1 MNFNIDFLAWRKI
14 ALVLSSIFL
23 LVSLSSLFLKELN
36 WGLDFT
42 GGTLVE
48 LSYPN
53 EANIPQIRQNL
64 IQGGFEGAQVA
75 NFGSS
80 REVLIKLPGTVSDS
94 LGSEIVSLLSTSNE
108 GKTVD
113 LRRIEYVGPQIGSE
127 LRDDGGTAMLIA
139 LAFMMLYI
147 AFRFQSMFA
156 GAAVIALVHD
166 VIIVVGIFSLIQIE
180 FDLTVLAAL
189 LAVIGYS
196 LNDTIVVSDRIREN
210 IRSMDAESTEEIIN
224 TSLNQTLGR
233 TLITSLTTL
242 LVLFSLFILGGELI
256 KNFPDHYRHYS
267 QKSFTYAGIAQK
279 NRNQLLWRDDMFDGV
294 KTGYTQ
300 SAGYCLVGSAV
311 KDGMRLVAVVLDS
324 EDNKRFNDV
333 SNLMVYGFRYFKTEK
348 LFTKKEPV
356 KSIEVIAG
364 KKDKVNVGLPEDVI
378 LTLQKNQRD
387 SLKFEISTESTILA
401 PIKSM
406 DKAGTIKVLD
416 SDNNV
421 LYESDLIYLE
431 SVEEKGFFLRLI
443 AIIWNWIKSLFS

>member
-23 LVSLSSLFLKELN
+23 LVSLRSLFLKELN
-36 WGLDFT
+36 WGRDCT

-113 LRRIEYVGPQIGSE
+113 LRRIEYVGPQIVSE

-256 KNFPDHYRHYS
+256 KNFALALIFGVIVGTYSSIYIAANALIMMGLTKDH
-267 QKSFTYAGIAQK
+267 
-279 NRNQLLWRDDMFDGV
+279 
-294 KTGYTQ
+294 
-300 SAGYCLVGSAV
+300 
-311 KDGMRLVAVVLDS
+311 
-324 EDNKRFNDV
+324 
-333 SNLMVYGFRYFKTEK
+333 
-348 LFTKKEPV
+348 
-356 KSIEVIAG
+356 
-364 KKDKVNVGLPEDVI
+364 
-378 LTLQKNQRD
+378 
-387 SLKFEISTESTILA
+387 LK
-401 PIKSM
+401 
-406 DKAGTIKVLD
+406 
-416 SDNNV
+416 
-421 LYESDLIYLE
+421 
-431 SVEEKGFFLRLI
+431 VEEAENADDNPLP
-443 AIIWNWIKSLFS
+443 

>member
-147 AFRFQSMFA
+147 CLLYTSPSPRD
-156 GAAVIALVHD
+156 VHL
-166 VIIVVGIFSLIQIE
+166 SRMP
-180 FDLTVLAAL
+180 
-189 LAVIGYS
+189 S
-196 LNDTIVVSDRIREN
+196 
-210 IRSMDAESTEEIIN
+210 
-224 TSLNQTLGR
+224 
-233 TLITSLTTL
+233 
-242 LVLFSLFILGGELI
+242 
-256 KNFPDHYRHYS
+256 
-267 QKSFTYAGIAQK
+267 
-279 NRNQLLWRDDMFDGV
+279 
-294 KTGYTQ
+294 
-300 SAGYCLVGSAV
+300 SA
-311 KDGMRLVAVVLDS
+311 
-324 EDNKRFNDV
+324 
-333 SNLMVYGFRYFKTEK
+333 
-348 LFTKKEPV
+348 
-356 KSIEVIAG
+356 
-364 KKDKVNVGLPEDVI
+364 
-378 LTLQKNQRD
+378 
-387 SLKFEISTESTILA
+387 
-401 PIKSM
+401 
-406 DKAGTIKVLD
+406 
-416 SDNNV
+416 
-421 LYESDLIYLE
+421 
-431 SVEEKGFFLRLI
+431 
-443 AIIWNWIKSLFS
+443 

>member
-23 LVSLSSLFLKELN
+23 LVSLSSLFFKELN

-256 KNFPDHYRHYS
+256 KNFALALIFGVIVGTYSSIYIAANALIMMGLTKDH
-267 QKSFTYAGIAQK
+267 
-279 NRNQLLWRDDMFDGV
+279 
-294 KTGYTQ
+294 
-300 SAGYCLVGSAV
+300 
-311 KDGMRLVAVVLDS
+311 
-324 EDNKRFNDV
+324 
-333 SNLMVYGFRYFKTEK
+333 
-348 LFTKKEPV
+348 
-356 KSIEVIAG
+356 
-364 KKDKVNVGLPEDVI
+364 
-378 LTLQKNQRD
+378 
-387 SLKFEISTESTILA
+387 LK
-401 PIKSM
+401 
-406 DKAGTIKVLD
+406 
-416 SDNNV
+416 
-421 LYESDLIYLE
+421 
-431 SVEEKGFFLRLI
+431 VEEAENADDNPLP
-443 AIIWNWIKSLFS
+443 

>member
-80 REVLIKLPGTVSDS
+80 REVLIKLPGTVIAS

-256 KNFPDHYRHYS
+256 KNFALALIFGVIVGTYSSIYIAANALIMMGLTKDH
-267 QKSFTYAGIAQK
+267 
-279 NRNQLLWRDDMFDGV
+279 
-294 KTGYTQ
+294 
-300 SAGYCLVGSAV
+300 
-311 KDGMRLVAVVLDS
+311 
-324 EDNKRFNDV
+324 
-333 SNLMVYGFRYFKTEK
+333 
-348 LFTKKEPV
+348 
-356 KSIEVIAG
+356 
-364 KKDKVNVGLPEDVI
+364 
-378 LTLQKNQRD
+378 
-387 SLKFEISTESTILA
+387 LK
-401 PIKSM
+401 
-406 DKAGTIKVLD
+406 
-416 SDNNV
+416 
-421 LYESDLIYLE
+421 
-431 SVEEKGFFLRLI
+431 VEEAENADDNPLP
-443 AIIWNWIKSLFS
+443 